1 MNGVGATQTAI
12 RGAMMKFA
20 ARLLATTAT
29 IGLTL
34 PAAAQ
39 SVEDFYK
46 TRQITISVG
55 FTAGG
60 GYDLAARTVGRYL
73 GKYIPG
79 NPNIV
84 VQNMPGAGSLKSINY
99 IYNVAPKDGSQLA
112 VFSRGVAVEPL
123 LGDDQAHF
131 DPSKLNWIGSPSK
144 ETNVVFA
151 WATKPFTAFQD
162 TIDRQ
167 MVVSTTGSGADTQT
181 FPLVLNNIFKTKFKL
196 ITGYPGAAETLLAV
210 ERGEVDGQAGLSWGY
225 INASKANWLQEKKIN
240 VLLQLALE
248 KHRDMP
254 DVPLVMDLVKNDDDR
269 QLLELFLSRLPMAW
283 PFAAPP
289 DVPQERVVALRQAF
303 DRTMTDPEF
312 IAEAKRQN
320 LEVEPMTGDAIA
332 ILMKRVYASSP
343 SVTVRARVIAEEG
356 RKK

>member
-1 MNGVGATQTAI
+1 MNIFKHGLAL
-12 RGAMMKFA
+12 A
-20 ARLLATTAT
+20 AAVVAAH
-29 IGLTL
+29 G
-34 PAAAQ
+34 AAAQ
-39 SVEDFYK
+39 SVEEFYK
-46 TRQITISVG
+46 SHPITIAVG

-60 GYDLAARTVGRYL
+60 GYDLAARTVGRYWNR
-73 GKYIPG
+73 YIPG
-79 NPNIV
+79 TPTIII
-84 VQNMPGAGSLKSINY
+84 QNMPGAGSLKSINY
-99 IYNVAPKDGSQLA
+99 IYYVAPKDGSLLA
-112 VFSRGVAVEPL
+112 VFSRGVPVEPL

-151 WATKPFTAFQD
+151 WATKPFKTFQD
-162 TIDRQ
+162 TIDKQ
-167 MVVSTTGSGADTQT
+167 MVVSTTGSGADTQI
-181 FPLVLNNIFKTKFKL
+181 FPLVLNSIFKTKFKL

-210 ERGEVDGQAGLSWGY
+210 ERGEADGQAGLSWGY
-225 INASKANWLQEKKIN
+225 INASKASWVQDKKIN

-289 DVPQERVVALRQAF
+289 DVPQARVAALRQAF

-312 IAEAKRQN
+312 VAEAKRQN

-332 ILMKRVYASSP
+332 VLMKRVYASSP
-343 SVTVRARVIAEEG
+343 AVTARAVAIAEEG